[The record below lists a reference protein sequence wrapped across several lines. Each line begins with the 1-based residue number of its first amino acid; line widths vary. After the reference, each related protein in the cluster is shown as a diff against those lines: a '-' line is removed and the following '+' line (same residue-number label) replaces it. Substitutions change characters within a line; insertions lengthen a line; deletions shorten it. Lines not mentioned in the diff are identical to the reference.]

1 MPGGQG
7 HGGPRH
13 APGQRPARS
22 ASAARGGNGARGE
35 NGGRGGD
42 SAPGAGGGRAPGG
55 ARVASAEEVRIGDA
69 IRPVVHASG
78 MDLESVRVSAA
89 GRRRL
94 LRVVVDSDRGVSL
107 DDAATVSRELSSAL
121 DRLNVM
127 GDFPYTLEVSSP
139 GVDRPLT
146 EPRHWRRAMGRLV
159 AVTVTRGDTHGE
171 ALTGRIMQA
180 DDEGVILDTEGVHSR
195 FPYDVLGAGAIQL
208 EFGRLPELAEPE
220 EPDGH

>member
-1 MPGGQG
+1 MPGRQG
-7 HGGPRH
+7 HGGPRQ

-22 ASAARGGNGARGE
+22 ASAARGGNG
-35 NGGRGGD
+35 
-42 SAPGAGGGRAPGG
+42 PRAASGPR
-55 ARVASAEEVRIGDA
+55 AVSAEEARIADA
-69 IRPVVHASG
+69 IRPVVTASG

-107 DDAATVSRELSSAL
+107 DDAAAVSREISSAL
-121 DRLNVM
+121 DRLAVM

-146 EPRHWRRAMGRLV
+146 EPRHWKRATGRLV
-159 AVTVTRGDTHGE
+159 TVALTRGDIPGE
-171 ALTGRIMQA
+171 ALTGRVVQA
-180 DDEGVILDTEGVHSR
+180 DADGVILDTEGVHSR

-208 EFGRLPELAEPE
+208 EFGRLAELAEQPE